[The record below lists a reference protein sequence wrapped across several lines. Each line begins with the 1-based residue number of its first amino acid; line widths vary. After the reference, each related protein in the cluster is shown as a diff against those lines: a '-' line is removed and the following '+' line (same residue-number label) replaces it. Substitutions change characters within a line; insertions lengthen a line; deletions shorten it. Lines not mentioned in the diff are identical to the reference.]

1 MAVESRLDSRY
12 RFRLDRN
19 RAPLS
24 ELGSPSTGAG
34 PRPPIS
40 GHRSPAFGLRDPV
53 TAIRN
58 SELRVPTTELGLQNP
73 NRDASDSIPTW
84 RCLARHRGWSGC
96 PRDLRSKCPSGR
108 RPRFARTSVKLRVA
122 LRDEDPFFA

>member
-1 MAVESRLDSRY
+1 MTILWTRDADGLPARNLRVRGGAGPRWLGARNMAVESRLDSRY

-73 NRDASDSIPTW
+73 N
-84 RCLARHRGWSGC
+84 
-96 PRDLRSKCPSGR
+96 
-108 RPRFARTSVKLRVA
+108 
-122 LRDEDPFFA
+122 